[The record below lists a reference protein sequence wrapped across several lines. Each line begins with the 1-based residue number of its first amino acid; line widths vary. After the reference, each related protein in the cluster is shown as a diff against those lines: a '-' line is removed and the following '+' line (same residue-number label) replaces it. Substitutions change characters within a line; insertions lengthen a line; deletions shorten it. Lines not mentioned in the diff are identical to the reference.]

1 MDFQDLLE
9 KKLEILDLLEKL
21 ALVVELVEVVV
32 VELVF
37 SSSTF
42 STKVLLPK
50 IEADNFFPALSKS
63 WMYWIKTSV
72 SGLIAPINFVSR
84 KTEKPSPPPYKEVV
98 DNRFVGLIA
107 INFGSICLVSFHNLI
122 WIFFCGIRWFCV
134 GILDA
139 SHLQEVEFFLIILLV
154 QSFIDLVP
162 SNFNYLKDISKWL
175 YRLSCSPTLQFR
187 LV

>member
-1 MDFQDLLE
+1 MEWIFRTYWE
-9 KKLEILDLLEKL
+9 KLEILDLLEKL

-72 SGLIAPINFVSR
+72 SGLIDSTDQFCI
-84 KTEKPSPPPYKEVV
+84 TE
-98 DNRFVGLIA
+98 D
-107 INFGSICLVSFHNLI
+107 
-122 WIFFCGIRWFCV
+122 
-134 GILDA
+134 
-139 SHLQEVEFFLIILLV
+139 
-154 QSFIDLVP
+154 
-162 SNFNYLKDISKWL
+162 
-175 YRLSCSPTLQFR
+175 
-187 LV
+187 